1 MKQIVLALSLLSLS
15 LFMFQCKSEVAGP
28 EETATPIDTSKTY
41 LYDPDVKK
49 ILNANCVSCH
59 GATFPSGGVSLTSF
73 NAVSAVSGKIKDRI
87 NRTEGDVL
95 MMPKDGKQLSV
106 SDRQIFDAWIASGK
120 KEK

>member
-59 GATFPSGGVSLTSF
+59 GATFPSGGLSLTSF

-87 NRTEGDVL
+87 NRTDGL
-95 MMPKDGKQLSV
+95 MMPQGGPQLSV
-106 SDRQIFDAWIASGK
+106 SDRQIIDAWIASGK